1 MTEKKRIEP
10 RQILLTGAS
19 GYVGN
24 HLWPKLEAQGHRVR
38 CLARNPEN
46 LRGRVGSET
55 EIVQGDVLD
64 IESLHQALKGVWAA
78 YYMIHSM
85 NDTGDFESKEYTG
98 ANNFVKAAQLAG
110 VERIIYLGGLGDE
123 TQELSK
129 HLRSRHEVGRIFR
142 NSGVPTLEFRASAII
157 GSGSL
162 SFELVR
168 ALVNRLPVMITPR
181 WVAVPTQPIAID
193 DLLAYLLEAL
203 QLSVDLYDMYE
214 IGGTDVVSYGDLMR
228 LYARLRGRRLLIMP
242 VPVLTP
248 YLSSLWLGLVTPV
261 YARVGR
267 KLIEGVAHATVVR
280 DQRALQ
286 VFSVQPMGIEDAMRF
301 AMESEMTDQDV
312 SW

>member
-1 MTEKKRIEP
+1 M
-10 RQILLTGAS
+10 
-19 GYVGN
+19 
-24 HLWPKLEAQGHRVR
+24 
-38 CLARNPEN
+38 ARNPDK
-46 LRGRVGSET
+46 LRSQVGSET
-55 EIVQGDVLD
+55 EVVQGDVLD

-85 NDTGDFESKEYTG
+85 NDAGDFEVKEYTG
-98 ANNFVKAAQLAG
+98 ASNFVQAAHLAG
-110 VERIIYLGGLGDE
+110 VQRIIYLGGLGDE

-129 HLRSRHEVGRIFR
+129 HLRSRHEVGRIFQ
-142 NSGVPTLEFRASAII
+142 NSGIPTMEFRASAII

-168 ALVNRLPVMITPR
+168 ALVNRLPIMITPR

-203 QLSVDLYDMYE
+203 DLSVDVYDMYE

-228 LYARLRGRRLLIMP
+228 LYARLRGRRLLILP

-267 KLIEGVAHATVVR
+267 KLIEGVAHVTVVQ
-280 DQRALQ
+280 DKRALQ
-286 VFSVQPMGIEDAMRF
+286 VFSVQPMGIEDAMRL
-301 AMESEMTDQDV
+301 AMESEITDKDV
-312 SW
+312 S

>member
-1 MTEKKRIEP
+1 MTKKIKQEP

-19 GYVGN
+19 GYVGSR
-24 HLWPKLEAQGHRVR
+24 LWSKLEARGYRVR
-38 CLARNPEN
+38 CMARNPGK
-46 LRGRVGSET
+46 LHSRIGSET
-55 EIVQGDVLD
+55 EVVRGDVLD

-85 NDTGDFESKEYTG
+85 NDRGDFEAKEYTG
-98 ANNFVKAAQLAG
+98 ANNFVKAAQQAS
-110 VERIIYLGGLGDE
+110 VQRIIYLGGLGDE

-129 HLRSRHEVGRIFR
+129 HLRSRHEVGRIFQH
-142 NSGVPTLEFRASAII
+142 SGIPTLEFRASAII
-157 GSGSL
+157 GAGSL

-168 ALVNRLPVMITPR
+168 ALVDRLPVMITPR

-203 QLSVDLYDMYE
+203 DLSVDLYDVYE

-228 LYARLRGRRLLIMP
+228 VYARLRGRRLLIVP

-248 YLSSLWLGLVTPV
+248 YLSSLWLGLVTPL

-267 KLIEGVAHATVVR
+267 KLIEGVAHVTVVQ
-280 DQRALQ
+280 DKRALQ
-286 VFSVQPMGIEDAMRF
+286 VFPVQPMGVEDAVRF
-301 AMESEMTDQDV
+301 AMESEMTDRAV
-312 SW
+312 S

>member
-1 MTEKKRIEP
+1 M
-10 RQILLTGAS
+10 
-19 GYVGN
+19 
-24 HLWPKLEAQGHRVR
+24 
-38 CLARNPEN
+38 ARNPDK
-46 LRGRVGSET
+46 LRSQVGSDAEV
-55 EIVQGDVLD
+55 VQGDVLD
-64 IESLHQALKGVWAA
+64 IESLHQALKGVWAT

-85 NDTGDFESKEYTG
+85 NDTGDFETKEYTG
-98 ANNFVKAAQLAG
+98 ANNFVQAAQLAG
-110 VERIIYLGGLGDE
+110 VQRIIYLGGLGDE
-123 TQELSK
+123 THELSK

-142 NSGVPTLEFRASAII
+142 KSGIPTLEFRASAII

-203 QLSVDLYDMYE
+203 DLSVDVYDMYE

-228 LYARLRGRRLLIMP
+228 LYARLRGRRLFILP

-248 YLSSLWLGLVTPV
+248 YLSSLWLGLVTPL

-267 KLIEGVAHATVVR
+267 KLIEGVAHVTVVQ
-280 DQRALQ
+280 DKRALR
-286 VFSVQPMGIEDAMRF
+286 VFSVQPKGIEDAMRF
-301 AMESEMTDQDV
+301 AMGSEITNKDV
-312 SW
+312 

>member
-1 MTEKKRIEP
+1 LRTIKI
-10 RQILLTGAS
+10 TGAS
-19 GYVGN
+19 GYVGSR
-24 HLWPKLEAQGHRVR
+24 LWPKLETQGYRVR
-38 CLARNPEN
+38 CMARDPEKLHN
-46 LRGRVGSET
+46 QVGSET
-55 EIVQGDVLD
+55 EVVQGDVLD

-85 NDTGDFESKEYTG
+85 NDAGDFEAKEYTS
-98 ANNFVKAAQLAG
+98 ANYFVQAAQLAG
-110 VERIIYLGGLGDE
+110 VQRIIYLGGLGDE

-142 NSGVPTLEFRASAII
+142 KSGVPTLEFRASAII

-181 WVAVPTQPIAID
+181 WVAVPTQPISID

-203 QLSVDLYDMYE
+203 DLSVDVYDMYE

-228 LYARLRGRRLLIMP
+228 LYARLRGRHLLILP

-248 YLSSLWLGLVTPV
+248 YLSSLWLGLVTPI

-267 KLIEGVAHATVVR
+267 KLIEGVAHVTVVQ
-280 DQRALQ
+280 DKRALQ

-301 AMESEMTDQDV
+301 AMESEMKNRDE
-312 SW
+312 S